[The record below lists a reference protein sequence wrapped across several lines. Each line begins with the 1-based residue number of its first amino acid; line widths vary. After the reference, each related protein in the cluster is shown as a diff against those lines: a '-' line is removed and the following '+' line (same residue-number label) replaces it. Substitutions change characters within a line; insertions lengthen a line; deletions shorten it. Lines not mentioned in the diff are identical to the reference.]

1 MVCLRK
7 VWILGLLRATKS
19 GWVDSLG
26 LWDRVGLLWMAL
38 DGDEWKLNFDEIL
51 ATELGDLK
59 VVGLDDFWSYY

>member
-1 MVCLRK
+1 
-7 VWILGLLRATKS
+7 
-19 GWVDSLG
+19 
-26 LWDRVGLLWMAL
+26 MAL